1 MSVGT
6 DGGEQP
12 RSIQSELFSY
22 IRFINRTQQT
32 VDLFWMNYA
41 GERVKY
47 ITLLP
52 GGQFS
57 VETFATH
64 PWIFRDAISGYP
76 LRVEGQEVFYPQPWD
91 PGHSRQCKDVFID
104 LSYYTLKDICKQVV
118 SSHYTSEQLKKLS
131 PTIPADLLLEL
142 LHRDPSVPGYSVSP
156 YYQI

>member
-6 DGGEQP
+6 NGGEQP
-12 RSIQSELFSY
+12 RSIQSQQFSY

-47 ITLLP
+47 ITLQP

-76 LRVEGQEVFYPQPWD
+76 LQVEGQEVFYPQPWD

-104 LSYYTLKDICKQVV
+104 LSGIRVQIA
-118 SSHYTSEQLKKLS
+118 LKKEHSLVLGGVLKTS
-131 PTIPADLLLEL
+131 WPLFAISSIALPK
-142 LHRDPSVPGYSVSP
+142 
-156 YYQI
+156 

>member
-104 LSYYTLKDICKQVV
+104 LSGIFVDTA
-118 SSHYTSEQLKKLS
+118 LKK
-131 PTIPADLLLEL
+131 
-142 LHRDPSVPGYSVSP
+142 
-156 YYQI
+156 